1 MGGVET
7 GAGHATPEAGLEREW
22 WLRTLAVFASP
33 VSTFAALRDPSPSR
47 ADAREEPVLLLVL
60 LAGVTSVLATPAVGD
75 LLDSRTRSA
84 ASVAVIIFLAGA
96 LYGTATYWIGGGFLR
111 LGLRAAGSE
120 GTYRQ
125 ARHLLAYAAAPLA
138 LALLLLWPLRLAV
151 YGGDL
156 FREGGAD
163 ENGVGRA
170 FDAAEVGFFAWAAL
184 LLVLGVKVVHDW
196 PVVRSIGAL
205 ALAAL
210 ALLVF
215 SLAFLIVG
223 GR

>member
-1 MGGVET
+1 VET

-22 WLRTLAVFASP
+22 WLRTLAVFTSP
-33 VSTFAALRDPSPSR
+33 VSTFAALRDSSRPR

-60 LAGVTSVLATPAVGD
+60 LAGIASVLATPTVGD
-75 LLDSRTRSA
+75 LLDSRARSA
-84 ASVAVIIFLAGA
+84 ASVAVIVFLAGA

-138 LALLLLWPLRLAV
+138 LALLLVWPLRLAV

-163 ENGVGRA
+163 ETGAGRA
-170 FDAAEVGFFAWAAL
+170 FDAAEVGFFAWAAF
-184 LLVLGVKVVHDW
+184 LLVLGVKVVHGW